1 MQKKDENNSA
11 RLHAVSRTMQ
21 TLEELA
27 RSTTGVTVLKLA
39 STLGVGKGIASRLLA
54 SLLDHGYVVRE
65 AETDRYHLS
74 LKLTSIALRHLQ
86 RVGFP
91 GICQPILRKL
101 SQETKELVQL
111 SAVAEN
117 HLVVVD
123 GAQAMQ
129 GLSIVPFVGTRVPL
143 HATAGGKTW
152 LASLSPEKARAAA
165 LRIRL
170 AALTPQTIV
179 SVERLLVELETTRRR
194 GFAVVEGEFLD
205 HVNAI
210 AVPIGQARF
219 GFFVG
224 ALAVCAPES
233 RLPRA
238 RFSRIAPILKAAA
251 AEIETLWPS
260 DVLVLQDLSVAKTQ
274 KKRSHALRAV
284 SRAIGP

>member
-1 MQKKDENNSA
+1 MQKINENNENNSA

-21 TLEELA
+21 TLELLA
-27 RSTTGVTVLKLA
+27 KSTTGVTVLKLA
-39 STLGVGKGIASRLLA
+39 STLEVGKGIASRLLA

-91 GICQPILRKL
+91 AICQPILRKL
-101 SQETKELVQL
+101 SQETQELVQL
-111 SAVAEN
+111 SAVAEK

-123 GAQAMQ
+123 GAQARQ
-129 GLSIVPFVGTRVPL
+129 GLSIVPFVGTRVAL
-143 HATAGGKTW
+143 HATAGGKAW
-152 LASLSPEKARAAA
+152 LASLSAEEAVAATS
-165 LRIRL
+165 RIRL
-170 AALTPQTIV
+170 AALTPKTID
-179 SVERLLVELETTRRR
+179 SVERLMVELETTRRR
-194 GFAVVEGEFLD
+194 GFAVAEGEFLD

-210 AVPIGQARF
+210 AVPIGHGRF

-260 DVLVLQDLSVAKTQ
+260 DALVLQDLPVPKAK
-274 KKRSHALRAV
+274 KKARKK
-284 SRAIGP
+284 